1 MICFANRLEESKKKA
16 EKTEREAS
24 GNAPAGQQDDDDS
37 DSDSDDEEFSA
48 AFEEALV
55 AKYIGGMAS

>member
-1 MICFANRLEESKKKA
+1 MSLQNSKFCSK
-16 EKTEREAS
+16 
-24 GNAPAGQQDDDDS
+24 NAIFLHSKFKNFDLGQQEDEDS

>member
-1 MICFANRLEESKKKA
+1 MKKA
-16 EKTEREAS
+16 EEAEREAS
-24 GNAPAGQQDDDDS
+24 GNAPAGHHDDE